1 MNEPAIVA
9 TMLGTAQLLL
19 GGAMACALGR
29 LLRGPR
35 AHDRV
40 LALDALYVNAML
52 MVIVFGFAAG
62 TRMFFEAALVIGAL
76 GFVSTAAAA
85 KFLLR
90 GEVIE

>member
-1 MNEPAIVA
+1 MSFFVV
-9 TMLGTAQLLL
+9 
-19 GGAMACALGR
+19 ALGIAQFLLAAAMVLALYR

-35 AHDRV
+35 SHDRV
-40 LALDALYVNAML
+40 LALDTLYVNAML
-52 MVIVFGFAAG
+52 LILSFGIAAG
-62 TRMFFEAALVIGAL
+62 SRAFFEAALVIGVL